1 MLNSILKQKF
11 CVVERENVLIKELGW
26 GGSFVFI
33 GRDNLTGL
41 LDSGRLGFADLSGES
56 GRHRKHKQISG
67 IQ

>member
-1 MLNSILKQKF
+1 MEILCSGMRESINQ
-11 CVVERENVLIKELGW
+11 GAGGG

-41 LDSGRLGFADLSGES
+41 LDTGRLGFADLSVES
-56 GRHRKHKQISG
+56 GRYLKHKQISG